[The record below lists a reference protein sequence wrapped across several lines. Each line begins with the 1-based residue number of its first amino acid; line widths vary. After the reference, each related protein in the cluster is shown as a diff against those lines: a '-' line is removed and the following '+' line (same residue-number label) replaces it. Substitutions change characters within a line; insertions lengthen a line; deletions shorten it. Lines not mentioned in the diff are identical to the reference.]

1 MWIAALRDQVQGM
14 AKEVKGLDLLVK
26 SFDRRIKALE
36 QVAFGDGKPKKVVK
50 K

>member
-1 MWIAALRDQVQGM
+1 MWIAELRDQVQLM
-14 AKEVKGLDLLVK
+14 VKDVKEAVDLAK